1 MENKDNI
8 GANPDPLKKDLGV
21 EVNTNED
28 MRDEAN
34 GLLQNIKDFLRD
46 LLDIREDTDRST
58 TVEAIRKD
66 IPFKGHN
73 AWILIFSI
81 FVASIGLNVSSTAVV
96 IGAMLIS
103 PLMGPI
109 VGVGLSIAINDAIMM
124 KRSFVNLA
132 VMIVLSVLTA
142 TIYFSLSPVKEVTP
156 ELMART
162 WPTILDVFIAIF
174 GGLALIVAK
183 TKSGTIASVIFGVA
197 IATALMPPLCT
208 VGYGLS
214 QSIIGNSEG
223 LYWALG
229 ALYLFSINAVFI
241 ALATFT
247 VSKLL
252 KFPLVKYANQKTRK
266 RTTRMATL
274 IAILVLV
281 PSVWTFLRLLNQQ
294 IFITRAK
301 AFVTNTI
308 KYEGAEIVKETDD
321 AEKKRIDIYLIGNLV
336 PQNIIAQWEDAFKKT
351 EDCEN
356 CILVVHQGAD
366 QSGELAA
373 RLSTEVRSGILED
386 LYVKNQEAMSSKDEQ
401 IRLLENEVTQLRG
414 AALPFSSMRNEAK
427 INYDGLKRFGY
438 ATEITTDFSGSVDT
452 LTVVRVLWADSLSQ
466 DIRDRQQ
473 RKMGL
478 WIKERFSLDTVVV
491 SGNLS
496 KRK

>member
-8 GANPDPLKKDLGV
+8 GANPDASKKDTSIGG
-21 EVNTNED
+21 NPNDD
-28 MRDEAN
+28 MTHEAK
-34 GLLQNIKDFLRD
+34 GIVDSIKTFLND
-46 LLDIREDTDRST
+46 LLDIRSDTDRDA
-58 TVEAIRKD
+58 TVEAVRKD
-66 IPFKGHN
+66 IPFKGHT

-109 VGVGLSIAINDAIMM
+109 VGVGLSVAINDGTMM

-142 TIYFSLSPVKEVTP
+142 TLYFSLSPVKEETP
-156 ELMART
+156 ELLART

-214 QSIIGNSEG
+214 QAFIGNAEG
-223 LYWALG
+223 LYWSLG

-266 RTTRMATL
+266 RTTRIATL

-281 PSVWTFLRLLNQQ
+281 PSVWTFYQLLRQQ
-294 IFITRAK
+294 IFITKAK

-308 KYEGAEIVKETDD
+308 KYDGAEIVKETDD
-321 AEKKRIDIYLIGNLV
+321 AERERIDIYLIGNLV
-336 PQNIIAQWEDAFKKT
+336 PQNIVNQWQQAFKET
-351 EDCEN
+351 EDCVN
-356 CILVVHQGAD
+356 CTLVVHQGAD
-366 QSGELAA
+366 QSSALAE

-386 LYVKNQEAMSSKDEQ
+386 LYVKNQETLTSKDAQ
-401 IRLLENEVTQLRG
+401 IRLLENQLSSLK
-414 AALPFSSMRNEAK
+414 ASALPFESVRDEAR
-427 INYDGLKRFGY
+427 INYDGLERFGY
-438 ATEITTDFSGSVDT
+438 STMITSDFQKAADT
-452 LTVVRVLWADSLSQ
+452 LTVINVQWADSIPKN
-466 DIRDRQQ
+466 IRLRQQ
-473 RKMGL
+473 EKINA
-478 WIKERFSLDTVVV
+478 WIKERFKLDTLVVE
-491 SGNLS
+491 GNV
-496 KRK
+496 R